1 MKKCSRWPVLRI
13 RTLLGILLILLCLP
27 AITQQGTTDRKK
39 LEDQQKKLKQQIAFN
54 QKLLQEAR
62 KNKEASLGEINLLN
76 NQIKKRNELLRT
88 IDSEI
93 LYLNRAL
100 TFNDQKIEQ
109 LELEISRLKAGYAR
123 TIYLSYKLREADD
136 RLLYLLASEN
146 LNQAWNRMRFLQ
158 QMASGRK
165 RLFVKLNATHD
176 ELLAT
181 ANVIKNQL
189 NDKQLLKESKNR
201 ESINLTSEK
210 SKKDQVLTKIQR
222 EESRIIAE
230 INRQQ
235 KEASAME
242 ARISQIIREEMQKAA
257 SRKQETTPKAKE
269 VSAAEVKLSSTFAA
283 NRGKLPWPVDKG
295 TISSTFGRHKHP
307 DFDVY
312 TENNGIDFLTTAGS
326 SAKAVF
332 EGEVSEVI
340 QLPSYYAVLV
350 KHGDYFTLY
359 SKLQTVYVKKGEKIP
374 TGHLIGLIKTG
385 DNGTEF
391 HFEIWEGR
399 TKQNPQVWLR
409 K

>member
-1 MKKCSRWPVLRI
+1 MLKRSTWSVSGFRV
-13 RTLLGILLILLCLP
+13 LLGILLILVCMP
-27 AITQQGTTDRKK
+27 AITQKGTTDRKK
-39 LEDQQKKLKQQIAFN
+39 LEDQQKKLKQQIAYN

-62 KNKEASLGEINLLN
+62 KSKEVSLGEINLLN
-76 NQIKKRNELLRT
+76 NQIKKRRELLRT

-93 LYLNRAL
+93 QYLNRAL
-100 TFNDQKIEQ
+100 TLNDQKITQ
-109 LELEISRLKAGYAR
+109 LELEISRLKVGYAR
-123 TIYLSYKLREADD
+123 TIYLSYKLREPDD

-165 RLFVKLNATHD
+165 RLYVQLNATHD
-176 ELLAT
+176 ELLAM

-189 NDKQLLKESKNR
+189 NDKQLLKDAKNR

-210 SKKDQVLTKIQR
+210 DKKGQVLTRIQK

-230 INRQQ
+230 INRKQR
-235 KEASAME
+235 EAAALE
-242 ARISQIIREEMQKAA
+242 ARISQIIREEMKKAA
-257 SRKQETTPKAKE
+257 SLKKETTPKAKE
-269 VSAAEVKLSSTFAA
+269 ASEAEIKLSNTFAS
-283 NRGKLPWPVDKG
+283 NKGKLPWPVDKG

-312 TENNGIDFLTTAGS
+312 TENNGIDFLTTSGS

-350 KHGDYFTLY
+350 KHGDFFTLY
-359 SKLQTVYVKKGEKIP
+359 SKLQSVYVRKGEKIP

-391 HFEIWEGR
+391 HFEVWQGR
-399 TKQNPQVWLR
+399 AKQNPQVWLR
-409 K
+409 Q